1 MIHSLRGAEAVKIA
15 FPLLSDNV
23 LTKIVYDMNH
33 RGFGVATDCIDPGN
47 LASLRSFIENK
58 VADNGGIGLVV
69 RFSITCLPHQNLY
82 GRAK

>member
-15 FPLLSDNV
+15 FPILSDNV

-33 RGFGVATDCIDPGN
+33 RGFGVCIDPGN

-58 VADNGGIGLVV
+58 VADNGGEYIG
-69 RFSITCLPHQNLY
+69 FSSWY
-82 GRAK
+82 VSR